1 MPSNFSKFLFTFG
14 VFFVLIPKYNKILFK
29 FNAYNQQTTPIPT
42 IITTQTT
49 HHQNYII
56 IIDNKNNNNIRAVTD
71 KLINDEN

>member
-29 FNAYNQQTTPIPT
+29 FNAYNQQTTHT

-49 HHQNYII
+49 HHQNHII
-56 IIDNKNNNNIRAVTD
+56 IIDNNNNNNIRAVTD
-71 KLINDEN
+71 KLINDAN